1 MRWHYAK
8 QGQQFGPIEE
18 DVLFRLAQTGE
29 LAPDDLVWNPALG
42 DKWVPAASI
51 GNLFDFSSLP
61 TPPPGG
67 AIPHVSVAAR
77 GEEPVHNRDLMRM
90 AHASLQSRWGFGA
103 GVMLLY
109 LLIIVGVSMI
119 PYLGTI
125 AQIVITGPMAAG
137 LCFVFLSLAR
147 QAPVEAG
154 QLFRGFNGFGTAVGA
169 YLLMTLFVLLWSL
182 LFLIPGIIASYAYAM
197 TFFVIADDP
206 GVGPLQA
213 ITRSKE
219 MMRGRKWKL
228 FCLFCRFLGWSL
240 LCILTLGIGYLWL
253 GPYMQTTL
261 AHFYDDVKQR

>member
-18 DVLFRLAQTGE
+18 DVLCRLAQTGE

-42 DKWVPAASI
+42 DKWVPAAAI
-51 GNLFDFSSLP
+51 ENLFDFSSLP
-61 TPPPGG
+61 MPPPGG
-67 AIPHVSVAAR
+67 AIPHLSVAAR

-147 QAPVEAG
+147 QAPVEVG
-154 QLFRGFNGFGTAVGA
+154 QLFRGFNCFGTAVGA

-228 FCLFCRFLGWSL
+228 FCLFCRFLGWSF